1 MSKFNTP
8 PAPPKK
14 KKDLIHN
21 DVDMEL
27 RIDDR
32 HLNEELMDQ
41 PLFFRKWTRLLSE
54 VSKKAKTIKLV
65 LEETEAAL
73 HSKLS
78 NDGKGRKVKE
88 IESMVALDA
97 DVKRIKRDL
106 IEAEGLVQEFEGIVK
121 AFYQRHEMLKDLA
134 ANKRKELID

>member
-1 MSKFNTP
+1 MIMSKLTG
-8 PAPPKK
+8 KK
-14 KKDLIHN
+14 EIIHE

-41 PLFFRKWTRLLSE
+41 PLFFRKWTKLLSE
-54 VSKKAKTIKLV
+54 VAKKARTIKLV
-65 LEETEAAL
+65 LEETEAML
-73 HSKLS
+73 HTKLS
-78 NDGKGRKVKE
+78 SDGKGRKVKE
-88 IESMVALDA
+88 MESIVALDS

-106 IEAEGLVQEFEGIVK
+106 IEAEGMVQEFEGIVR

-134 ANKRKELID
+134 ANKRKELL